1 MKKYSIL
8 TTILLYQLEICVASC
23 VLESEQMVGVEEGE
37 LFSNKDEIL
46 ALDFDKWKLNRMKTC
61 EDADGNIAGI

>member
-1 MKKYSIL
+1 
-8 TTILLYQLEICVASC
+8 
-23 VLESEQMVGVEEGE
+23 MVGVEEGE

-61 EDADGNIAGI
+61 DDAEGNIAGI